1 MVRARVPE
9 TRSHSPRRRDFQV
22 FIDVQ
27 DEHGNTLLLLA
38 AQQGN
43 KKIVKAL
50 LRRGANIHVQNQQ
63 GNSVLHYC
71 FTYSFESL
79 GEYFI
84 SKGADDSLVNAA
96 GEYNQQRRFDMFDFL
111 FTLKLGSNVSPNF
124 HSCIFPNTRRT

>member
-71 FTYSFESL
+71 Y
-79 GEYFI
+79 EYNHVQLAEYLQG
-84 SKGADDSLVNAA
+84 KGADDSLLNKN
-96 GEYNQQRRFDMFDFL
+96 GQTCYEGLQLQD
-111 FTLKLGSNVSPNF
+111 
-124 HSCIFPNTRRT
+124 